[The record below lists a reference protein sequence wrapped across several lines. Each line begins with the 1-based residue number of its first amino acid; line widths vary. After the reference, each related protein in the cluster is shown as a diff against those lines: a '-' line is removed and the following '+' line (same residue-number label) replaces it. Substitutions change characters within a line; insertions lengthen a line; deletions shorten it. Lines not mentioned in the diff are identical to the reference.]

1 MFPILYVIYT
11 LLIFQVMARK
21 LAFEDTT
28 RYHNIQEL
36 MVNGLWAVREAV
48 YLSVRERM
56 ILLVGALATDTS
68 GDGAPET

>member
-1 MFPILYVIYT
+1 
-11 LLIFQVMARK
+11 MAHK

-28 RYHNIQEL
+28 KYHNIQEL
-36 MVNGLWAVREAV
+36 MVNGLWAVRKAV

-56 ILLVGALATDTS
+56 ILLVGALATDAS

>member
-1 MFPILYVIYT
+1 MGG
-11 LLIFQVMARK
+11 A
-21 LAFEDTT
+21 T
-28 RYHNIQEL
+28 RYHNTQEL

-56 ILLVGALATDTS
+56 ILLVGALATDAS

>member
-1 MFPILYVIYT
+1 
-11 LLIFQVMARK
+11 MARI
-21 LAFEDTT
+21 LEMGGAT
-28 RYHNIQEL
+28 RYHNTQEL

-56 ILLVGALATDTS
+56 ILLVGALATDAS

>member
-1 MFPILYVIYT
+1 MFPILYLIYT
-11 LLIFQVMARK
+11 LLIFQVRK

-28 RYHNIQEL
+28 RYHNTQEL

-56 ILLVGALATDTS
+56 ILLVGALATDAS